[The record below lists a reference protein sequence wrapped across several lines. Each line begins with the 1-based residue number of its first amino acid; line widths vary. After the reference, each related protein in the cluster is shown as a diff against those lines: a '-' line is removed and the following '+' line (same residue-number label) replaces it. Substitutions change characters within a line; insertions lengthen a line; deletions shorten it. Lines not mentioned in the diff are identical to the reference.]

1 MNWKASHDDRT
12 FYACS
17 DVVFPGRSSRPRAVP
32 FGSHPHGEWDRAAS
46 HSTTMASRATTMLTA
61 HAAVSG

>member
-17 DVVFPGRSSRPRAVP
+17 DVVFPG
-32 FGSHPHGEWDRAAS
+32 
-46 HSTTMASRATTMLTA
+46 
-61 HAAVSG
+61 